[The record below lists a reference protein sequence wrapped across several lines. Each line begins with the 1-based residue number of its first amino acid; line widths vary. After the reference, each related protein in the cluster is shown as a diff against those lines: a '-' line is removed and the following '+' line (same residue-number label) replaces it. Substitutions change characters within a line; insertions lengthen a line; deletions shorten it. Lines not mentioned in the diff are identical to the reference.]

1 MMLTRNKFNKTFLHV
16 YKFNKLVTIMTDYD
30 VTMNCCLEGKKL
42 INPSAFIYNN
52 FDKTSML
59 LVPYYSCFIL
69 HVEQI
74 IEFMGA

>member
-1 MMLTRNKFNKTFLHV
+1 MYTNV
-16 YKFNKLVTIMTDYD
+16 KLMTIMTDYD

-52 FDKTSML
+52 FDKISML

-74 IEFMGA
+74 IEFMYA

>member
-1 MMLTRNKFNKTFLHV
+1 M
-16 YKFNKLVTIMTDYD
+16 TIMTDYD
-30 VTMNCCLEGKKL
+30 VTLNYCCLEGKKL
-42 INPSAFIYNN
+42 INPSASASNN
-52 FDKTSML
+52 FDITSML